1 MWLAYPLRGA
11 MPVMCLAQV
20 VSIVPNDTQYQ
31 SDHRSSPF
39 LISQLNIVEG
49 LTCQRWA
56 PPEAQTFFGNREF

>member
-49 LTCQRWA
+49 LTCQRWE
-56 PPEAQTFFGNREF
+56 PPGAQTFFENREF